1 MAKHDPYEAFRVK
14 AFRLYALGWF
24 ASLVGT
30 QIQGAAIGWEMYAR
44 TGQALA
50 LGLVGLAIALPT
62 MILALPAGYL
72 ADRYNRRTVMML
84 SMAGTTLTSLGL
96 AVLSW
101 KKGPIGVMYALL
113 VVDAAVTVLGSPAR
127 RSIIPQLVPRE
138 IFPNAVV
145 WTMSM
150 MQTAWMV
157 GPALGGLIAAYYV
170 PAAYLVSAGCTGWF
184 LLVLSQLH
192 VPPVEREEGA
202 EQVSAFRNL
211 MGGLVFLKENRLL
224 LSVMALDMFA
234 VLLGGAVYLLPIYAT
249 DILNVGSE
257 GYGIL
262 RAAPAVGA
270 LVMALTIAHLPPM
283 KRAGRNLLLTV
294 AGFGVATIVFG
305 LSENFWLSFVM
316 LVLTG
321 AFDNVSMVIRHT
333 LVQLITP
340 DSMRGRVSAVNGVF
354 VSASNE
360 LGGAESG
367 GVAALYGPVFSVVS
381 GGIGT
386 LVVVGVT
393 AVISPKLR
401 KVGTLD
407 ELEEGKG

>member
-1 MAKHDPYEAFRVK
+1 
-14 AFRLYALGWF
+14 
-24 ASLVGT
+24 
-30 QIQGAAIGWEMYAR
+30 
-44 TGQALA
+44 
-50 LGLVGLAIALPT
+50 
-62 MILALPAGYL
+62 
-72 ADRYNRRTVMML
+72 
-84 SMAGTTLTSLGL
+84 
-96 AVLSW
+96 
-101 KKGPIGVMYALL
+101 
-113 VVDAAVTVLGSPAR
+113 
-127 RSIIPQLVPRE
+127 
-138 IFPNAVV
+138 
-145 WTMSM
+145 
-150 MQTAWMV
+150 
-157 GPALGGLIAAYYV
+157 
-170 PAAYLVSAGCTGWF
+170 
-184 LLVLSQLH
+184 
-192 VPPVEREEGA
+192 
-202 EQVSAFRNL
+202 
-211 MGGLVFLKENRLL
+211 
-224 LSVMALDMFA
+224 
-234 VLLGGAVYLLPIYAT
+234 
-249 DILNVGSE
+249 
-257 GYGIL
+257 
-262 RAAPAVGA
+262 
-270 LVMALTIAHLPPM
+270 M